1 MRAFLCPKFH
11 ENMLIAEENS
21 TQIKRMQAI
30 QILTDL
36 QKMEIIEELL
46 YTGEERVLSIAKL
59 LQLIKMHQNSFEK
72 YKKVGSPNL
81 IVEQY

>member
-36 QKMEIIEELL
+36 
-46 YTGEERVLSIAKL
+46 
-59 LQLIKMHQNSFEK
+59 
-72 YKKVGSPNL
+72 
-81 IVEQY
+81 

>member
-1 MRAFLCPKFH
+1 
-11 ENMLIAEENS
+11 
-21 TQIKRMQAI
+21 
-30 QILTDL
+30 
-36 QKMEIIEELL
+36 MEIIEELL